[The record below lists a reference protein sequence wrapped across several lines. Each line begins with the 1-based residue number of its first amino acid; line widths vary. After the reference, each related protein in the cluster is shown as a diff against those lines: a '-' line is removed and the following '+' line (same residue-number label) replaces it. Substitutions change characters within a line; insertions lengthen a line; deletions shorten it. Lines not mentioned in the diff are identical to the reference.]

1 MSERTIKAMTGT
13 KKTRIL
19 LGVLLALCAALSS
32 AAVVA
37 AAAPSAPS
45 WSIVASPYPTHFT
58 PGAEAHTEG
67 GSGGNRDLVGPAE
80 YILATNIG
88 GEPTSGPY
96 TITET
101 LPEGLEPS
109 LLEGGA
115 LAAYGNDAGLR
126 KLSCESLG
134 QTVTCT
140 GSQPIVPGE
149 WVKVIV
155 PVDVAPDLQ
164 GSVLSE
170 AVVEGGDTTPAT
182 TVSPTTID
190 ASPATFDFI
199 DGPAGFAGTTTNADG
214 SPAVQAGSH
223 PYQLTIDLSFPT
235 EAIAGTLAAGGRV
248 KTVEAN
254 LPQGVIVNPQASPVL
269 CTEAQLEGLFGARA
283 GCPPASQIGTIT
295 TVTDLGG
302 GLSPVTAPLYNMV
315 PPPGTPAS
323 FGFEPL
329 NALGLYTH
337 LSGSVR
343 SDTDYGLSSL
353 TREILARPLNPVF
366 GVQATLWGNPSDASH
381 DELRGQCSAT
391 DAAVIRPCTTER
403 LDTAFLTMPSACS
416 ENPLLTT
423 ARAESWEE
431 PGIFHERGFQ
441 AQAVS
446 GCNALEFQPTI
457 TARPTTNLADSPTGL
472 EFNLHQPQDEH
483 YEGLATAA
491 LKDAKVTLP
500 QGVSVNPS
508 GANGLA
514 ACTEAQ
520 IGYQPSGG
528 EDHFSKQPQS
538 CPAAAKIGSL
548 EVSTPLLG
556 QKLPGS
562 IYIAEPYRNPFNSL
576 LAIYLAIEDPQS
588 GTIAKLAGRVEADPS
603 TGQLTTTFE
612 ENPQLPLEDIDLKFF
627 GGARA
632 ALTTPLTC
640 GTKTT
645 TSDLTPWSTPEGQD
659 ATPTDFFQTSVAAGG
674 IGTCPSSEANAPNA
688 PSFTAGTIAPEAGAY
703 SPFVL
708 KLARKDGT
716 QRLTGLD
723 TTLPKGLAAKFA
735 GIPYC
740 SDAQIAQAQSR
751 SNPNQGALEKA
762 SPSCPAASE
771 VGTVEVG
778 AGSGPTPLYVSGHAY
793 LAGPYKG
800 APLSLAIITPAV
812 AGPFDLGAVVVRT
825 ALYIDPETAQGR
837 AVSDPLPSILQGIPL
852 DIRLVAVKL
861 DRPGFTLNPTSCD
874 PMAIT
879 GAASALTG
887 QSAALTSP
895 FQVGGCSALK
905 FAPKLKISLKGGT
918 KRHRFPALKAVL
930 TYPKGNYAN
939 IASAQVTLPHSAFL
953 EQGHIGTVCTR
964 VQFAANACPKASIYG
979 KAKAITP
986 LFDQPLEGP
995 VYLRSSSHELPDLV
1009 AALNGQ
1015 IDVVLAGRVDTGK
1028 GGGIRNTFEAVP
1040 DAPVSKFVLEMKGG
1054 KKGLLV
1060 NSEDIC
1066 RKPQRAIADFTA
1078 QNGKVSDTTPLI
1090 ANSCKGKAKKKH
1102 AKKGKAKKRL
1112 KGSHG

>member
-1 MSERTIKAMTGT
+1 
-13 KKTRIL
+13 L
-19 LGVLLALCAALSS
+19 
-32 AAVVA
+32 
-37 AAAPSAPS
+37 
-45 WSIVASPYPTHFT
+45 
-58 PGAEAHTEG
+58 
-67 GSGGNRDLVGPAE
+67 
-80 YILATNIG
+80 LATNIG

-140 GSQPIVPGE
+140 GSEPIVPGE

-740 SDAQIAQAQSR
+740 SDAQIASF
-751 SNPNQGALEKA
+751 
-762 SPSCPAASE
+762 SCPAASE
-771 VGTVEVG
+771 VGAVEIG
-778 AGSGPTPLYVSGHAY
+778 AGAGIAPLYLRGRAY
-793 LAGPYKG
+793 LAGPYRG
-800 APLSLAIITPAV
+800 APLSLATVTPAR
-812 AGPFDLGAVVVRT
+812 AGPFDLGSVVVRI
-825 ALYIDPETAQGR
+825 ALHVDPRSARVR
-837 AVSDPLPSILQGIPL
+837 AVLDPLPTTLRGIPL
-852 DIRLVAVKL
+852 DIRSLTLSL
-861 DRPGFTLNPTSCD
+861 DRPDFTINPTSCD
-874 PMAIT
+874 PMSI
-879 GAASALTG
+879 SATAG
-887 QSAALTSP
+887 SAAGKSIPLSSP
-895 FQVGGCSALK
+895 FQLGNCSKLGFKPKVGVRLLGPTRRGAHPELRTVVRARQGDAGIVGAAIAL
-905 FAPKLKISLKGGT
+905 PGT
-918 KRHRFPALKAVL
+918 ELLDNR
-930 TYPKGNYAN
+930 
-939 IASAQVTLPHSAFL
+939 
-953 EQGHIGTVCTR
+953 HIGQVCGTAR
-964 VQFAANACPKASIYG
+964 FAAGTCPRDSIHG
-979 KAKAITP
+979 RAKVWTP
-986 LFDQPLEGP
+986 LLDRPLEGP
-995 VYLRSSSHELPDLV
+995 VYLRSSSHRLPDLV
-1009 AALNGQ
+1009 ASLDGRIPFDLTARMDSVHGRLRTSFEGLP
-1015 IDVVLAGRVDTGK
+1015 DVPLRKVVLTLQGER
-1028 GGGIRNTFEAVP
+1028 
-1040 DAPVSKFVLEMKGG
+1040 
-1054 KKGLLV
+1054 KGLLV
-1060 NSEDIC
+1060 NTGGVCDG
-1066 RKPQRAIADFTA
+1066 KLRAGAFFA
-1078 QNGKVSDTTPLI
+1078 AHNGKSRDIQPIVKTD
-1090 ANSCKGKAKKKH
+1090 CRREQK
-1102 AKKGKAKKRL
+1102 
-1112 KGSHG
+1112 